1 MNMDTKNYLKFNLK
15 APFALAAFTV
25 LLGACKKDKQ
35 ERILE
40 REVVGTKGIYVLN
53 EGAIGGNNSTIS
65 YYDVEKKTTIK
76 DYYKEVNGTS
86 LGETANDLKIYGSKM
101 YCVVTGSKA
110 GKNSFVDVMNANT
123 GKTIKRIPFNSNT
136 EGFEPRNIVFYKD
149 KAYVS
154 RYDGKISRIDT
165 ANLTIDANE
174 LQLKNGA
181 NNAEGLEG
189 LAVTNGKLYVAG
201 SDHYLQA
208 NSLDDKIIVV
218 DLATF
223 TKIKDITVNHNPQ
236 KLAVSTAGDVFVASW
251 GNYGNIIPALQK
263 ISSTTDA
270 VTATYN
276 HNVGPLAISNNQAY
290 LVTDWNSK
298 IISFDILTGTA
309 GAPFVKDGTVVKTA
323 YGITINPFDQ
333 SVVITDANNYG
344 TTGNAFVFD
353 KEGKIKYSFETG
365 ASPQAAAFVYSYG
378 YIVKTP

>member
-1 MNMDTKNYLKFNLK
+1 MDTKNYLKFNLK
-15 APFALAAFTV
+15 ALFALAAFTV

-110 GKNSFVDVMNANT
+110 GRDSFVDVMNANT

-165 ANLTIDANE
+165 ANLTIDATE

-189 LAVTNGKLYVAG
+189 LAVANGKLYVAG
-201 SDHYLQA
+201 SDHYLQV
-208 NSLDDKIIVV
+208 NSLDDKIVVV

-223 TKIKDITVNHNPQ
+223 AKIKDIPVNHNPQ
-236 KLAVSTAGDVFVASW
+236 KLAVSSAGDVFVASW
-251 GNYGNIIPALQK
+251 GNYGNIMPALQK

-276 HNVGPLAISNNQAY
+276 QNVGPLAISNNQAY

-309 GAPFVKDGTVVKTA
+309 GAPFVEDGTVVKTA

-378 YIVKTP
+378 YTVKTP